1 MEGITKL
8 LVRWSDGDKTA
19 LDKLMPLVYDELH
32 KIANDYLRRERR
44 NHSLEPTALVHEAYI
59 RLVDQK
65 HVSWQNRAQFFGMA
79 AKLIRNILVDH
90 ARWHKAAKRGGEDC
104 TLSLSKADRVGSKA
118 DLDLVALDD
127 ALNQLSVTNP
137 EHSRV
142 VELRFFGGLT
152 IDETA
157 EVLGVSHATIERQ
170 WSFARAWLRRELTR

>member
-1 MEGITKL
+1 MEAITKL

-65 HVSWQNRAQFFGMA
+65 HVSWPNRAQFFGMA

-90 ARWHKAAKRGGEDC
+90 ARWHKAAKRGGEI
-104 TLSLSKADRVGSKA
+104 R
-118 DLDLVALDD
+118 
-127 ALNQLSVTNP
+127 SVR
-137 EHSRV
+137 SRP
-142 VELRFFGGLT
+142 
-152 IDETA
+152 
-157 EVLGVSHATIERQ
+157 ATSCR
-170 WSFARAWLRRELTR
+170 S